1 MTDRKLL
8 SITTRKL
15 AYYKQRLED
24 LRECE
29 KANLSK
35 DATIFCRDEIVKAK
49 NNIEYY
55 KNLKEILTKE

>member
-35 DATIFCRDEIVKAK
+35 DATIFCKDEIAKAK
-49 NNIEYY
+49 KNIEYY
-55 KNLKEILTKE
+55 KNLIDKLEE

>member
-15 AYYKQRLED
+15 AYYKQRLEEF
-24 LRECE
+24 RECE
-29 KANLSK
+29 KANSSK

-49 NNIEYY
+49 KNIEYY
-55 KNLKEILTKE
+55 KNLIKKLGE

>member
-8 SITTRKL
+8 YITNNKL
-15 AYYKQRLED
+15 NYYEQRLED

-29 KANLSK
+29 KANLRK
-35 DATIFCRDEIVKAK
+35 DATIFCRDEIAKAK

>member
-29 KANLSK
+29 KAM
-35 DATIFCRDEIVKAK
+35 TIAVGKQGEKHRKIGC
-49 NNIEYY
+49 N
-55 KNLKEILTKE
+55 

>member
-1 MTDRKLL
+1 MTDKKLL
-8 SITTRKL
+8 YITNNKL
-15 AYYKQRLED
+15 NYYEQRLED

-49 NNIEYY
+49 DNIAYY
-55 KNLKEILTKE
+55 KNLIKKLGE

>member
-49 NNIEYY
+49 DNIAYY
-55 KNLKEILTKE
+55 